1 MESCHHCLVV
11 QRIMEVWADF
21 LSIMQLLGFNSCI
34 QAYPLLRSKYFS
46 GDDVLL
52 GLGTQG
58 HITELVLIPHFARGH
73 LFVKIA
79 FWLFLLHFL
88 KLPSLLHSDHWDCCI
103 IVEYSQTLIYS
114 FSQVESASSER
125 ERSLLIKI
133 TELQN
138 RLIICP
144 FLTCLY
150 TFPFWSLYI
159 CKFNF
164 HSPVAGWWI

>member
-1 MESCHHCLVV
+1 M
-11 QRIMEVWADF
+11 
-21 LSIMQLLGFNSCI
+21 
-34 QAYPLLRSKYFS
+34 
-46 GDDVLL
+46 
-52 GLGTQG
+52 QG
-58 HITELVLIPHFARGH
+58 HITELLLIPHFARGH

-150 TFPFWSLYI
+150 TFLSGLYTYLSLIFSLTCCRMMNLTNELNSEKLKYEQVSCLWGSI
-159 CKFNF
+159 LLSLPCFIIMRLGK
-164 HSPVAGWWI
+164 